1 MNENLTWHFDVA
13 VIEWLIVLVMLV
25 ILAVVGAVVTR
36 QSLKAFRKPSDQS
49 GVPDSTSENWHTE
62 SAEVVLISFVTTPDG
77 LSKEEATNRLAK
89 HGSNRLPEARTR
101 GPLVRFFYQFHNV
114 LIYVL
119 IAASAVTAMLEHWV
133 DASVIL
139 GVVFLNAVI
148 GFVQE
153 GKAEN
158 ALRAIRQMLSPNA
171 MVMRN
176 GRQITIRAEDLVPGD
191 IVLLQSGD
199 KVPADLRLF
208 RVKGLQIQESVLT
221 GESMA
226 VEKITDPVAQKTVI
240 GDRHNMAYSSTL
252 VTHGQG
258 SGVVVAT
265 GEKTEIGRIS
275 TLVSEVESV
284 TTPLLRQMA
293 QFGRWLTLAILGI
306 AIITFAFRLAGSR
319 LCSR

>member
-1 MNENLTWHFDVA
+1 KA
-13 VIEWLIVLVMLV
+13 V
-25 ILAVVGAVVTR
+25 LA
-36 QSLKAFRKPSDQS
+36 SLA
-49 GVPDSTSENWHTE
+49 
-62 SAEVVLISFVTTPDG
+62 TTPDG
-77 LSKEEATNRLAK
+77 LAKEEATNRLAK
-89 HGSNRLPEARTR
+89 HGPNRLPEARTR
-101 GPLVRFFYQFHNV
+101 GPLVRFFNQFHNV

-119 IAASAVTAMLEHWV
+119 MAASAVTAMLGHWL

-139 GVVFLNAVI
+139 CVVLVNAVI
-148 GFVQE
+148 GFLQE

-158 ALRAIRQMLSPNA
+158 ALREIRQMLSPNA
-171 MVMRN
+171 MVMRD
-176 GRQITIRAEDLVPGD
+176 GRQMKIRAEELVPGD

-226 VEKITDPVAQKTVI
+226 VEKITDPVGQESVI
-240 GDRHNMAYSSTL
+240 GDRRCMAYSGTI

-258 SGVVVAT
+258 SCVVVAT
-265 GEKTEIGRIS
+265 GAQTEIGRIG

-293 QFGRWLTLAILGI
+293 QFGRWLTVAILGI
-306 AIITFAFRLAGSR
+306 AIITFAFGSLVR
-319 LCSR
+319 DYV

>member
-1 MNENLTWHFDVA
+1 M
-13 VIEWLIVLVMLV
+13 
-25 ILAVVGAVVTR
+25 
-36 QSLKAFRKPSDQS
+36 
-49 GVPDSTSENWHTE
+49 
-62 SAEVVLISFVTTPDG
+62 
-77 LSKEEATNRLAK
+77 
-89 HGSNRLPEARTR
+89 
-101 GPLVRFFYQFHNV
+101 RFFYQFHNV

-119 IAASAVTAMLEHWV
+119 IAASAVTAMLGHWV

-139 GVVFLNAVI
+139 GVVLINAVI

-171 MVMRN
+171 MVMRD
-176 GRQITIRAEDLVPGD
+176 GRQMTIRAEELVPGD

-226 VEKITDPVAQKTVI
+226 VEKITDPVAQESVI
-240 GDRHNMAYSSTL
+240 GDRRCMAYSGTL

-258 SGVVVAT
+258 AGVVVAT
-265 GEKTEIGRIS
+265 GAQTEIGRIS
-275 TLVSEVESV
+275 TLVAEVESV

-293 QFGRWLTLAILGI
+293 QFGRWLTVAILVI
-306 AIITFAFRLAGSR
+306 AVATFAFRCIGSR
-319 LCSR
+319 LCHR